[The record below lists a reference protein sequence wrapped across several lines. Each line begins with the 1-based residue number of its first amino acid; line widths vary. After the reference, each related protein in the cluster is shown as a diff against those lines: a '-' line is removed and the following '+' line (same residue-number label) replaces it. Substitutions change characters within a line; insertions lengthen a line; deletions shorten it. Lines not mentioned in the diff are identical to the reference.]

1 MKIFLDTNIFLDL
14 ILGRDGAKEAV
25 LIMNAIEKQL
35 FEAYLLDITLLNIDY
50 VAKKQVKDIR
60 AFLSLVN
67 ETMNIVGAN
76 NKIIAEA
83 LQIEN
88 DDFEDSVQYVSAKN
102 SGCTLVVTNDK
113 KIYNQD
119 IKICSSLEFI
129 EIYING

>member
-25 LIMNAIEKQL
+25 LIMNAIEKGL

-50 VAKKQVKDIR
+50 VAKKQVKDVR

-113 KIYNQD
+113 KFYNQD
-119 IKICSSLEFI
+119 MKICSSFEFV